1 MKPNISINPE
11 LEHHPYLKDVVSGR
25 GLDDVDHRRVWMK
38 NRLWME
44 AEGNRNRK
52 SNQFGS
58 SGSAQKLFFN
68 DPLLSWAMKVF
79 EWGLKATGTFQKG
92 FQNAGNIILREQS
105 IVIPSLPDAF
115 NGFTILFLSDL
126 HLDMMPGLERKIAE
140 LIRGREF
147 DLCVMTGD
155 YSTGPLGGDSESL
168 QALRKI
174 TQAVK
179 SHHGILGVL
188 GNHESAHDVFA
199 LESMGMNVLI
209 NESYLLEK
217 SGSILQFIG
226 TDDIRFYTEQI
237 PLALKKSEDHCT
249 VALVHSPELY
259 DRAAEAGVNLY
270 LCGHTHGGQICLP
283 GGFPVMTNLKRGK
296 KFHTGLWR
304 YKGMQGITNVGAGTS
319 VLPVRFNTVGEVL
332 SITLS
337 NSRCS
342 ENLIN

>member
-1 MKPNISINPE
+1 MKPNASINAE
-11 LEHHPYLKDVVSGR
+11 LGQQNHPYFEKNIVSGR
-25 GLDDVDHRRVWMK
+25 GLDEVDHRQVWMK
-38 NRLWME
+38 DRLRME
-44 AEGNRNRK
+44 AEGNKNRK

-58 SGSAQKLFFN
+58 LV
-68 DPLLSWAMKVF
+68 SWAMKMF
-79 EWGLKATGTFQKG
+79 EWGLKSTGTFRKG
-92 FQNAGNIILREQS
+92 FQNASNIIFREQS
-105 IVIPSLPDAF
+105 IVIPSLPQSF

-126 HLDMMPGLERKIAE
+126 HLDMMPGLERNIVE
-140 LIRGREF
+140 LISGREF

-155 YSTGPLGGDSESL
+155 YSTASLGGESESL
-168 QALRKI
+168 NTLKKI
-174 TQAVK
+174 IQAVK
-179 SHHGILGVL
+179 SHHGILGIL

-199 LESMGMNVLI
+199 LESVGMSMLI

-226 TDDIRFYTEQI
+226 TDDIRFYTDQI
-237 PLALKKSEDHCT
+237 SLVLKKSEDQCT

-296 KFHTGLWR
+296 KFHTGLWS
-304 YKGMQGITNVGAGTS
+304 YKGMQGITNVGVGTS

-337 NSRCS
+337 NSGCS
-342 ENLIN
+342 GNLIN